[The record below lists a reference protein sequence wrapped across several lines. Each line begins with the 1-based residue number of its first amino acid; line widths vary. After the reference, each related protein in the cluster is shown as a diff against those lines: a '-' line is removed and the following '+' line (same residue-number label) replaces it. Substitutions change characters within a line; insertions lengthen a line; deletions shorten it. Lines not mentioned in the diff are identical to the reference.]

1 MYCKRHGTLIKS
13 LSQISKQIIKIDMK
27 KLVVNICASK
37 DSFGAYS
44 VNGEGIYGAGNSI
57 KDCQT
62 DVLKSIEEIKQ
73 TLPSDEWP
81 AILKEEYEIEWHFD
95 VQTLLLHYGALMS
108 LSGLERITGI
118 NQKQLW
124 AYMNGRS
131 KPRRK
136 QVDRIENSIRIFG
149 GELSRV
155 HLLK

>member
-1 MYCKRHGTLIKS
+1 
-13 LSQISKQIIKIDMK
+13 MK

-37 DSFGAYS
+37 DSIGAYS

-57 KDCQT
+57 KDCQA

-73 TLPSDEWP
+73 TLPPDEWP
-81 AILKEEYEIEWHFD
+81 DILREEYDIEWHYD
-95 VQTLLLHYGALMS
+95 VQALLLHYGALMS

-131 KPRRK
+131 KPRRQ

-149 GELSRV
+149 SELSRV

>member
-1 MYCKRHGTLIKS
+1 
-13 LSQISKQIIKIDMK
+13 MK

-37 DSFGAYS
+37 DSIGAYS

-57 KDCQT
+57 KDCQD

-73 TLPSDEWP
+73 TLPPDEWP
-81 AILKEEYEIEWHFD
+81 DILKEEYDIEWHYD
-95 VQTLLLHYGALMS
+95 VQTMLLHYGALMS

>member
-1 MYCKRHGTLIKS
+1 
-13 LSQISKQIIKIDMK
+13 MK

-37 DSFGAYS
+37 DSIGAYS
-44 VNGEGIYGAGNSI
+44 VNGEGIYGAGDSI
-57 KDCQT
+57 KDCQD

-73 TLPSDEWP
+73 TLPPDEWP
-81 AILKEEYEIEWHFD
+81 DILKEEYDIEWHFD

>member
-1 MYCKRHGTLIKS
+1 
-13 LSQISKQIIKIDMK
+13 MK

-37 DSFGAYS
+37 DSIGAYS

-57 KDCQT
+57 KDCQD

-73 TLPSDEWP
+73 TLPPDEWP
-81 AILKEEYEIEWHFD
+81 DILKEEYDIEWHYD